1 MSVMGCLGA
10 DESVLYE
17 STGQIMGWGMSQ
29 AGWDLFSTRQLR
41 GGGQVAVSGHG
52 ELTLNL
58 GEKDGERVLLTEM
71 QLRHTS
77 DKFSIDDEL
86 LYEGVFPRNTSLLL
100 YRFLSDRH
108 SGPQLCVVLE
118 LQE

>member
-1 MSVMGCLGA
+1 MSVVECLGA
-10 DESVLYE
+10 DESVLHE
-17 STGQIMGWGMSQ
+17 STGQIMGWGKSQ
-29 AGWDLFSTRQLR
+29 AGWDLFSSRQLR

-52 ELTLNL
+52 EMTLSL
-58 GEKDGERVLLTEM
+58 GEKDGARVLFTEM
-71 QLRHTS
+71 QFRHTS

-100 YRFLSDRH
+100 YRFLSDRP